1 MYLIITNK
9 IYLFIF
15 IHCIQFALK
24 YLIRSAEI
32 NAQVAARLQSSG
44 RQFVL
49 CVAFFDDNAQYKP
62 ANVSQHC
69 VRVKLSR
76 KQVTTAAATTTT
88 TTTMTAT
95 ATTYSQ
101 AEHDRQ
107 CFVPGQSSHPRDDA
121 VSQVTW
127 CAHKYAAWKNK

>member
-1 MYLIITNK
+1 M
-9 IYLFIF
+9 
-15 IHCIQFALK
+15 
-24 YLIRSAEI
+24 RSAEI
-32 NAQVAARLQSSG
+32 NAQVAAGLQSSG

-69 VRVKLSR
+69 VRAKLSR
-76 KQVTTAAATTTT
+76 KQVTTAAAATTE
-88 TTTMTAT
+88 TTTMTETAT
-95 ATTYSQ
+95 ATTTYSQ

-107 CFVPGQSSHPRDDA
+107 CFVPRQSSHPRDDA

-127 CAHKYAAWKNK
+127 CAHKYAAW